1 MNFLAHWYLMAL
13 HNPYDTLWNVVGFGG
28 QGVFTARMLLQW
40 LKSEQEGHSVVPA
53 AFWYCSFLGGLTLF
67 LYAVHL
73 QAWPLVLGQG
83 FPLPIYARNIWMIH
97 RDQRNASAAT

>member
-1 MNFLAHWYLMAL
+1 MNFLAHWYSYAL
-13 HNPYDTLWNVVGFGG
+13 QHPYDSLWNLVGFGG
-28 QGVFTARMLLQW
+28 QAVFTVRMLLQW
-40 LKSEQEGHSVVPA
+40 LKSEQEGHSVVPL

-67 LYAVHL
+67 IYAVHL

-97 RDQRNASAAT
+97 RDQARVRA

>member
-1 MNFLAHWYLMAL
+1 MNFLAHWYLTAAQHPNDL
-13 HNPYDTLWNVVGFGG
+13 AWNLVGYGG
-28 QGVFTARMLLQW
+28 QAVFSIRMLLQW
-40 LKSEQEGHSVVPA
+40 LKSEQEGHSVVPL

-67 LYAVHL
+67 LYALHL

-97 RDQRNASAAT
+97 RDQKKASAAA